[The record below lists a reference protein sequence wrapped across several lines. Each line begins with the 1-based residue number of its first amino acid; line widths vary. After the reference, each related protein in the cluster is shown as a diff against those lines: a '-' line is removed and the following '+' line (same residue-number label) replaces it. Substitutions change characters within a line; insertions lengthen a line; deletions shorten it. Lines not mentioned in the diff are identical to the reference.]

1 MVLKFIGNPSKLR
14 AFITRCGAKGKWEME
29 PNGVHMLR
37 CSTGVVVH
45 WSETKNTL
53 WVNGNRRR
61 AKTLLKIIADELAA
75 FIR

>member
-1 MVLKFIGNPSKLR
+1 MALKYPGNPSELR
-14 AFITRCGAKGKWEME
+14 AVMTRCGAKGKWEMQ

>member
-1 MVLKFIGNPSKLR
+1 MVLQFPGNLSELR
-14 AFITRCGAKGKWEME
+14 AFMTRCGAKGKWAME

-61 AKTLLKIIADELAA
+61 AKTLLKIITDEL
-75 FIR
+75 